1 MVDKITPAGM
11 PGLGLIEAK
20 TSNYGGHPPE
30 FWAERLT
37 EKIVSTSESEDP
49 YIKEQAKA
57 YRDAIYQ
64 VCLIYIKNALKSY
77 KASLI
82 QDLIG
87 GGEEELAKI
96 INKVSRIPV
105 ILSGGIKTYDE
116 KALYYDL
123 KSIKGLSIS
132 RAFLEKLC

>member
-1 MVDKITPAGM
+1 MSDITPAGM
-11 PGLGLIEAK
+11 PELGVIEAK
-20 TSNYGGHPPE
+20 TTSFGGHPPE
-30 FWAERLT
+30 FWAARLT
-37 EKIVSTSESEDP
+37 EKIVSYSEDKDP
-49 YIKEQAKA
+49 HIKEQARA

-96 INKVSRIPV
+96 IR
-105 ILSGGIKTYDE
+105 GI
-116 KALYYDL
+116 
-123 KSIKGLSIS
+123 
-132 RAFLEKLC
+132 